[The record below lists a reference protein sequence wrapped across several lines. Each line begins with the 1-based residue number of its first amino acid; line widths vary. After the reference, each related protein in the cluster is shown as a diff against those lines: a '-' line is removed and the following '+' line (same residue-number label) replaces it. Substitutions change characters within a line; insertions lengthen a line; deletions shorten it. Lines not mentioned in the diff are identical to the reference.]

1 MFKALRKL
9 FGGNDTGVEFPPSKV
24 FAMELLTK
32 SLATSTTNDRNLDGG
47 HTGFFIQNRDLSEY
61 IALMRRNSRRWA
73 EQQDKVLFWNKE
85 SFDDKQPAHDEYHSN
100 SVQNGL
106 YDTGSIVQGIYV
118 GRAKRLL
125 NTVAKV
131 KTQAQLLALWKD
143 KDRVDTIIVYMMAV
157 EWEIKNTLDKLQL
170 EINQ

>member
-9 FGGNDTGVEFPPSKV
+9 FGGNDVGVEFPPSKV

-32 SLATSTTNDRNLDGG
+32 SLATSTTNDRNVAGY
-47 HTGFFIQNRDLSEY
+47 HAGFFIENRDLAEY
-61 IALMRRNSRRWA
+61 IALMRRNSRSWA

-85 SFDDKQPAHDEYHSN
+85 SFDDAGMTEHRGYN
-100 SVQNGL
+100 
-106 YDTGSIVQGIYV
+106 TGSIVQGIYV

-125 NTVAKV
+125 NNIAKV
-131 KTQAQLLALWKD
+131 NTQAQLLAIWKD
-143 KDRVDTIIVYMMAV
+143 KERLNTIVVYMAAV
-157 EWEIKNTLDKLQL
+157 EWEIRNTLDRLQL

>member
-1 MFKALRKL
+1 MFRALRKL

-47 HTGFFIQNRDLSEY
+47 HTGFFIENRDLSEY

-73 EQQDKVLFWNKE
+73 ESQDKVLFWNKE
-85 SFDDKQPAHDEYHSN
+85 SYDDAGMTEHKGYN
-100 SVQNGL
+100 
-106 YDTGSIVQGIYV
+106 TGSVVQGIYV

-131 KTQAQLLALWKD
+131 KTQAQLFGLWKD
-143 KDRVDTIIVYMMAV
+143 KDRVDSIIVYMMAV
-157 EWEIKNTLDKLQL
+157 EWEIKNTLDRLKL

>member
-1 MFKALRKL
+1 MFRALRKL
-9 FGGNDTGVEFPPSKV
+9 FGGSDNGVAFPPSKV

-32 SLATSTTNDRNLDGG
+32 SLATSTTNDRNLDGR
-47 HTGFFIQNRDLSEY
+47 HTGFFIENRDLSEY
-61 IALMRRNSRRWA
+61 IALMRRNSRSWA

-85 SFDDKQPAHDEYHSN
+85 SFDESGMTEHKGYN
-100 SVQNGL
+100 
-106 YDTGSIVQGIYV
+106 TGSVVQGIYV

-143 KDRVDTIIVYMMAV
+143 KDRVDSIIVYMMAV
-157 EWEIKNTLDKLQL
+157 EWEIKNTLDRLKL
-170 EINQ
+170 EINR

>member
-1 MFKALRKL
+1 MFRALRKL
-9 FGGNDTGVEFPPSKV
+9 FGGNDNGVEFPPSKV

-32 SLATSTTNDRNLDGG
+32 SLATSTTNDRNLDSE
-47 HTGFFIQNRDLSEY
+47 HTGFFIENRDLSEY
-61 IALMRRNSRRWA
+61 IALMRRNSRKWA

-85 SFDDKQPAHDEYHSN
+85 SFDDAGMTEHRAYN
-100 SVQNGL
+100 
-106 YDTGSIVQGIYV
+106 TASIVQGIYV

-143 KDRVDTIIVYMMAV
+143 KDRVTDIIVYMASV

>member
-1 MFKALRKL
+1 MFRALRKL

-32 SLATSTTNDRNLDGG
+32 SLATSTTNDRNVAGY
-47 HTGFFIQNRDLSEY
+47 HAGFFIENRDLAEY
-61 IALMRRNSRRWA
+61 IALMRRNSRSWA

-85 SFDDKQPAHDEYHSN
+85 SFDDAGMTEHRGYN
-100 SVQNGL
+100 
-106 YDTGSIVQGIYV
+106 TGSIVQGIYV

-125 NTVAKV
+125 NNIAKV
-131 KTQAQLLALWKD
+131 NTQAQLLAIWKD
-143 KDRVDTIIVYMMAV
+143 KDRVNDIMVYMASV
-157 EWEIKNTLDKLQL
+157 EWEIKNTLDRLQL

>member
-32 SLATSTTNDRNLDGG
+32 SLAISTTNDKNVVG
-47 HTGFFIQNRDLSEY
+47 HNASFHIASRDLSEY
-61 IALMRRNSRRWA
+61 IATMRDNSRRWA
-73 EQQDKVLFWNKE
+73 ESQDKVLFWNKE
-85 SFDDKQPAHDEYHSN
+85 SFDDRDGKSKAYN
-100 SVQNGL
+100 
-106 YDTGSIVQGIYV
+106 TGSIVGGLYV

-125 NTVAKV
+125 NTVAKMT
-131 KTQAQLLALWKD
+131 TQAQLLARWKD
-143 KDRVDTIIVYMMAV
+143 KERLNTIVVYMAAV
-157 EWEIKNTLDKLQL
+157 EWEMKNVLDRLEL

>member
-1 MFKALRKL
+1 MFRALRKL
-9 FGGNDTGVEFPPSKV
+9 FGGNDNGVEFPPSKV

-32 SLATSTTNDRNLDGG
+32 SLATSTTNDRNVAGY
-47 HTGFFIQNRDLSEY
+47 HAGFFIENRDLAEY

-85 SFDDKQPAHDEYHSN
+85 SFDDAGMTEHRGYN
-100 SVQNGL
+100 
-106 YDTGSIVQGIYV
+106 TGSVVQGIYV

-125 NTVAKV
+125 NNIAKV
-131 KTQAQLLALWKD
+131 NTQAQLLALWKD
-143 KDRVDTIIVYMMAV
+143 KDRLNTIVVYMAAV
-157 EWEIKNTLDKLQL
+157 EWEIRNTLDRLQL

>member
-9 FGGNDTGVEFPPSKV
+9 FGGNDNGVEFPPSKV

-32 SLATSTTNDRNLDGG
+32 SLATSTTNDRNVAGNNA
-47 HTGFFIQNRDLSEY
+47 GFFIENRDLAEY

-85 SFDDKQPAHDEYHSN
+85 SFDDAGMTEHR
-100 SVQNGL
+100 G

-125 NTVAKV
+125 NNIAKV
-131 KTQAQLLALWKD
+131 NTQAQLLAIWKD
-143 KDRVDTIIVYMMAV
+143 KDRVNDIMVYMASV
-157 EWEIKNTLDKLQL
+157 EWEIRNTLERLQL

>member
-1 MFKALRKL
+1 MFRALRKL

-32 SLATSTTNDRNLDGG
+32 SLATSTTNDRNVAGY
-47 HTGFFIQNRDLSEY
+47 HAGFFIENRDLAEY
-61 IALMRRNSRRWA
+61 IALMRRNSRSWA

-85 SFDDKQPAHDEYHSN
+85 SFDDAGMTEHRGYN
-100 SVQNGL
+100 
-106 YDTGSIVQGIYV
+106 TGSIVQGIYV

-125 NTVAKV
+125 NNIAKV
-131 KTQAQLLALWKD
+131 NTQAQLLAIWKD
-143 KDRVDTIIVYMMAV
+143 KERLNTIVVYMAAV
-157 EWEIKNTLDKLQL
+157 EWEIRNTLDRLQL

>member
-1 MFKALRKL
+1 MFRALRKL
-9 FGGNDTGVEFPPSKV
+9 FGGSDNGVAFPPSKV

-32 SLATSTTNDRNLDGG
+32 SLATSTTNDRNVAGY
-47 HTGFFIQNRDLSEY
+47 HAGFFIENRDLSEY
-61 IALMRRNSRRWA
+61 IALMRRNSRSWA

-85 SFDDKQPAHDEYHSN
+85 SFDESGMTEHKGYN
-100 SVQNGL
+100 
-106 YDTGSIVQGIYV
+106 TGSVVQGIYV

-143 KDRVDTIIVYMMAV
+143 KDRVDSIIVYMMAV
-157 EWEIKNTLDKLQL
+157 EWEIKNTLDRLKL
-170 EINQ
+170 EINR

>member
-9 FGGNDTGVEFPPSKV
+9 FGGNDVGVEFPPSKV

-32 SLATSTTNDRNLDGG
+32 SLATSTTNDRNVAGY
-47 HTGFFIQNRDLSEY
+47 HAGFFIENRDLAEY

-85 SFDDKQPAHDEYHSN
+85 SFDDAGMTEHRGYN
-100 SVQNGL
+100 
-106 YDTGSIVQGIYV
+106 TGSIVQGIYV

-125 NTVAKV
+125 NNIAKV
-131 KTQAQLLALWKD
+131 NTQAQLLAIWKD
-143 KDRVDTIIVYMMAV
+143 KERLNTIVVYMAAV
-157 EWEIKNTLDKLQL
+157 EWEIRNTLERLQL

>member
-1 MFKALRKL
+1 MFRALRKL

-32 SLATSTTNDRNLDGG
+32 SLATSTTNDRNVAGY
-47 HTGFFIQNRDLSEY
+47 HAGFFIENRDLSEY
-61 IALMRRNSRRWA
+61 IALMRQNSRSWA

-85 SFDDKQPAHDEYHSN
+85 SYDDAGMTENRNYS
-100 SVQNGL
+100 
-106 YDTGSIVQGIYV
+106 TGSIVQGIYV

-125 NTVAKV
+125 NNIAKV

-143 KDRVDTIIVYMMAV
+143 KERLNTIVVYMAAV
-157 EWEIKNTLDKLQL
+157 EWEIKNVLDRLEL

>member
-1 MFKALRKL
+1 MFRALRKL
-9 FGGNDTGVEFPPSKV
+9 FGGNDNGVKFPPSKV

-32 SLATSTTNDRNLDGG
+32 SLATSTTNDRNVAGY
-47 HTGFFIQNRDLSEY
+47 HAGFFIENRDLAEY

-85 SFDDKQPAHDEYHSN
+85 SFDDAGMTEHRGYN
-100 SVQNGL
+100 
-106 YDTGSIVQGIYV
+106 TGSIVQGIYV

-125 NTVAKV
+125 NNIAKV
-131 KTQAQLLALWKD
+131 NTQAQLLAIWKD
-143 KDRVDTIIVYMMAV
+143 KERLNTIVVYMAAV
-157 EWEIKNTLDKLQL
+157 EWEIRNTLDRLQL

>member
-9 FGGNDTGVEFPPSKV
+9 FGGNDVGVEFPPSKV

-32 SLATSTTNDRNLDGG
+32 SLATSTTNDRNVAGY
-47 HTGFFIQNRDLSEY
+47 HAGFFIENRDLAEY

-85 SFDDKQPAHDEYHSN
+85 SFDDAGMTEHRGYN
-100 SVQNGL
+100 
-106 YDTGSIVQGIYV
+106 TGSVVQGIYV

-125 NTVAKV
+125 NNIAKV
-131 KTQAQLLALWKD
+131 NTQAQLLAIWKD
-143 KDRVDTIIVYMMAV
+143 KERLNTIVVYMAAV
-157 EWEIKNTLDKLQL
+157 EWEIRNTLDRLQL

>member
-1 MFKALRKL
+1 MFRALRKL
-9 FGGNDTGVEFPPSKV
+9 FGGNDNGVEFPPSKV

-32 SLATSTTNDRNLDGG
+32 SLATSTTNDRNVAGY
-47 HTGFFIQNRDLSEY
+47 HAGFFIENRDLAEY

-85 SFDDKQPAHDEYHSN
+85 SFDDAGMTEHRGYN
-100 SVQNGL
+100 
-106 YDTGSIVQGIYV
+106 TGSIVQGIYV

-125 NTVAKV
+125 NNIAKV
-131 KTQAQLLALWKD
+131 NTQAQLLAIWKD
-143 KDRVDTIIVYMMAV
+143 KERLNTIVVYMAAV
-157 EWEIKNTLDKLQL
+157 EWEIRNTLDRLQL

>member
-1 MFKALRKL
+1 MFRALRKL

-32 SLATSTTNDRNLDGG
+32 SLATSTTNDSNVAGY
-47 HTGFFIQNRDLSEY
+47 HAGFFIENRDLAEY

-85 SFDDKQPAHDEYHSN
+85 SFDDAGRTEHR
-100 SVQNGL
+100 G

-125 NTVAKV
+125 NNIAKV
-131 KTQAQLLALWKD
+131 NTQAQLLAIWKD
-143 KDRVDTIIVYMMAV
+143 KDRVNDIMVYMASV
-157 EWEIKNTLDKLQL
+157 EWEIRNTLDRLQL

>member
-1 MFKALRKL
+1 MFRALRKL

-32 SLATSTTNDRNLDGG
+32 SLATSTTNDRNVAGY
-47 HTGFFIQNRDLSEY
+47 HAGFFIENRDLAEY
-61 IALMRRNSRRWA
+61 IALMRRNSRSWA

-85 SFDDKQPAHDEYHSN
+85 SFDDAGMTEHRGYN
-100 SVQNGL
+100 
-106 YDTGSIVQGIYV
+106 TGSIVQGIYV

-125 NTVAKV
+125 NNIAKV
-131 KTQAQLLALWKD
+131 NTQAQLLAIWKD
-143 KDRVDTIIVYMMAV
+143 KERVNDIMVYMASV
-157 EWEIKNTLDKLQL
+157 EWEIKNTLDRLQL

>member
-1 MFKALRKL
+1 MFRALRKL
-9 FGGNDTGVEFPPSKV
+9 FGGNDNGVEFPPSKV

-32 SLATSTTNDRNLDGG
+32 SLATSTTNDRNVAGY
-47 HTGFFIQNRDLSEY
+47 HAGFFIENRDLAEY

-85 SFDDKQPAHDEYHSN
+85 SFDDAGMTEHRGYN
-100 SVQNGL
+100 
-106 YDTGSIVQGIYV
+106 TGSIVQGIYV

-125 NTVAKV
+125 NNIAKV
-131 KTQAQLLALWKD
+131 NTQAQLLAIWKD
-143 KDRVDTIIVYMMAV
+143 KERLNTIVVYMTAV
-157 EWEIKNTLDKLQL
+157 EWEIRNTLDRLQL

>member
-1 MFKALRKL
+1 MFRALRKL
-9 FGGNDTGVEFPPSKV
+9 FGGNDVGVEFPPSKV

-32 SLATSTTNDRNLDGG
+32 SLATSTTNDRNVAGNDA
-47 HTGFFIQNRDLSEY
+47 GFFIENRDLAEY

-85 SFDDKQPAHDEYHSN
+85 SFDDEDGKSKAYN
-100 SVQNGL
+100 
-106 YDTGSIVQGIYV
+106 TGSIVGGIYV

-125 NTVAKV
+125 NTIAKV
-131 KTQAQLLALWKD
+131 ETQAKLLAIWKD
-143 KDRVDTIIVYMMAV
+143 KDRVNDIIVYMMAV
-157 EWEIKNTLDKLQL
+157 EWEIRNTLDRLQL

>member
-9 FGGNDTGVEFPPSKV
+9 FGGNDVGVEFPPSKV

-32 SLATSTTNDRNLDGG
+32 SLATSTTNDRNVAGY
-47 HTGFFIQNRDLSEY
+47 HAGFCIENRDLSEY
-61 IALMRRNSRRWA
+61 IALMRRNSRTWA

-85 SFDDKQPAHDEYHSN
+85 SFDDAGMTEHRAYN
-100 SVQNGL
+100 
-106 YDTGSIVQGIYV
+106 TASIVQGIYV

-131 KTQAQLLALWKD
+131 TTQAQLLARWKD
-143 KDRVDTIIVYMMAV
+143 KDRLDSIIVYMMAV
-157 EWEIKNTLDKLQL
+157 EWELKNTLDRLQL
-170 EINQ
+170 EVNR

>member
-9 FGGNDTGVEFPPSKV
+9 FGGNDVGVEFPPSKV

-32 SLATSTTNDRNLDGG
+32 SLATSTTNDRNVAGY
-47 HTGFFIQNRDLSEY
+47 HAGFCIENRDLSEY
-61 IALMRRNSRRWA
+61 IALMRRNSRKWA

-85 SFDDKQPAHDEYHSN
+85 SFDDAGMTEHRAYN
-100 SVQNGL
+100 
-106 YDTGSIVQGIYV
+106 TASIVQGIYV

-131 KTQAQLLALWKD
+131 TTQAQLLARWKD
-143 KDRVDTIIVYMMAV
+143 KDRLDSIIVYMMAV
-157 EWEIKNTLDKLQL
+157 EWELKNTLDRLQL
-170 EINQ
+170 EVNQ

>member
-9 FGGNDTGVEFPPSKV
+9 FGGNDVGVEFPPSKV

-32 SLATSTTNDRNLDGG
+32 SLATSTTNDRNVAGY
-47 HTGFFIQNRDLSEY
+47 HAGFCIENRDLSEY

-73 EQQDKVLFWNKE
+73 ESQEKTLFWNKE
-85 SFDDKQPAHDEYHSN
+85 SYDDSGMTEHRGYN
-100 SVQNGL
+100 
-106 YDTGSIVQGIYV
+106 TGSVVQGIYV

-143 KDRVDTIIVYMMAV
+143 KDRVTDIIVYMASV

>member
-9 FGGNDTGVEFPPSKV
+9 FGGNDNGVEFPPNKV

-47 HTGFFIQNRDLSEY
+47 HTGFFIENRDLSEY
-61 IALMRRNSRRWA
+61 IALMRKNSRRWA
-73 EQQDKVLFWNKE
+73 EQQEKTLFWNKE
-85 SFDDKQPAHDEYHSN
+85 SYDDAGMVENRNYN
-100 SVQNGL
+100 
-106 YDTGSIVQGIYV
+106 TGSIVQGIYV

-131 KTQAQLLALWKD
+131 QTQAQLLALWKD
-143 KDRVDTIIVYMMAV
+143 KDRVTDIIVYMASV
-157 EWEIKNTLDKLQL
+157 EWEIKNTLDRLQL

>member
-1 MFKALRKL
+1 MFRALRKL
-9 FGGNDTGVEFPPSKV
+9 FGGNDNGVEFPPSKV

-32 SLATSTTNDRNLDGG
+32 SLATSTTNDRNVAGY
-47 HTGFFIQNRDLSEY
+47 HAGFFIENRDLAEY

-85 SFDDKQPAHDEYHSN
+85 SFDDAGMTEHRGYN
-100 SVQNGL
+100 
-106 YDTGSIVQGIYV
+106 TGSIVQGIYV

-125 NTVAKV
+125 NNIAKV
-131 KTQAQLLALWKD
+131 NTQAQLLAIWKD
-143 KDRVDTIIVYMMAV
+143 KDRVNDIMVYMASV
-157 EWEIKNTLDKLQL
+157 EWEIRNTLDRLQL

>member
-9 FGGNDTGVEFPPSKV
+9 FGGNDVGVEFPPSKV

-32 SLATSTTNDRNLDGG
+32 SLATSTTNDRNVAGY
-47 HTGFFIQNRDLSEY
+47 HAGFCIENRDLSEY

-85 SFDDKQPAHDEYHSN
+85 SFDDAGMTEHKGYS
-100 SVQNGL
+100 
-106 YDTGSIVQGIYV
+106 TGSIVQGIYV

-143 KDRVDTIIVYMMAV
+143 KDRVTDIIVYMASV

>member
-1 MFKALRKL
+1 MFRALRKL

-32 SLATSTTNDRNLDGG
+32 SLATSTTNDRNVAGY
-47 HTGFFIQNRDLSEY
+47 HAGFFIENRDLAEY

-85 SFDDKQPAHDEYHSN
+85 SFDDAGMTEHRGYN
-100 SVQNGL
+100 
-106 YDTGSIVQGIYV
+106 TGSIVQGIYV

-125 NTVAKV
+125 NNIAKV
-131 KTQAQLLALWKD
+131 NTQAQLLAIWKD
-143 KDRVDTIIVYMMAV
+143 KERLNTIVVYMAAV
-157 EWEIKNTLDKLQL
+157 EWEIRNTLDRLQL

>member
-1 MFKALRKL
+1 MFRALRKL

-32 SLATSTTNDRNLDGG
+32 SLATSTTNDSNVAGYDA
-47 HTGFFIQNRDLSEY
+47 GFYIENRDLSEY

-85 SFDDKQPAHDEYHSN
+85 SYDDKDDDSKGYN
-100 SVQNGL
+100 
-106 YDTGSIVQGIYV
+106 TGSIVKGIYL

-125 NTVAKV
+125 NNIAKV
-131 KTQAQLLALWKD
+131 NTQANLLALWKD
-143 KDRVDTIIVYMMAV
+143 KNRVNDIIVYMASV
-157 EWEIKNTLDKLQL
+157 EWEIRNTLERLQL

>member
-1 MFKALRKL
+1 MFRALRKL

-32 SLATSTTNDRNLDGG
+32 SLATSKTNDRNVAGYDA
-47 HTGFFIQNRDLSEY
+47 GFFIENRDLSEY

-85 SFDDKQPAHDEYHSN
+85 SYDDKDDN
-100 SVQNGL
+100 SKGYN
-106 YDTGSIVQGIYV
+106 TGSIVKGIYL

-125 NTVAKV
+125 NNIAKV
-131 KTQAQLLALWKD
+131 NTQANLLALWKD
-143 KDRVDTIIVYMMAV
+143 KDRVNDIIVYMASV
-157 EWEIKNTLDKLQL
+157 EWEIRNTLDRLQL

>member
-9 FGGNDTGVEFPPSKV
+9 FGGNDVGVEFPPSKV

-32 SLATSTTNDRNLDGG
+32 SLATSTTNDRNVAGY
-47 HTGFFIQNRDLSEY
+47 HAGFFIENRDLAEY

-85 SFDDKQPAHDEYHSN
+85 SFDDAGMTEHRGYN
-100 SVQNGL
+100 
-106 YDTGSIVQGIYV
+106 TGSIVQGIYV

-125 NTVAKV
+125 NNIAKV
-131 KTQAQLLALWKD
+131 NTQAQLLAIWKD
-143 KDRVDTIIVYMMAV
+143 KDRVNDIMVYMASV
-157 EWEIKNTLDKLQL
+157 EWEIRNTLERLQL

>member
-1 MFKALRKL
+1 MFRALRKL

-32 SLATSTTNDRNLDGG
+32 SLATSTTNDNNVAGYDA
-47 HTGFFIQNRDLSEY
+47 GFYIENRDLSEY

-85 SFDDKQPAHDEYHSN
+85 SFDDAGMTEHRGYN
-100 SVQNGL
+100 
-106 YDTGSIVQGIYV
+106 TGSIVQGIYV

-125 NTVAKV
+125 NNIAKV
-131 KTQAQLLALWKD
+131 NTQAQLLAIWKD
-143 KDRVDTIIVYMMAV
+143 KERLNTIVVYMAAV
-157 EWEIKNTLDKLQL
+157 EWEIRNTLDRLQL